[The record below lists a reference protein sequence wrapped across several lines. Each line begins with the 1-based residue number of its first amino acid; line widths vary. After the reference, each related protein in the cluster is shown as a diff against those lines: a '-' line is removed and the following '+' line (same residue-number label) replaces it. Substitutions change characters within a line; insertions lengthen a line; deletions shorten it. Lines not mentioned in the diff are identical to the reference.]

1 MRFIGV
7 SMNVNKTM
15 YSKFKQNN
23 KKRSLRITEKLLK
36 KFVDYDKKN
45 GLLYDNLY
53 LNDMKFVIKIPFQD
67 SSKDGSINIIR
78 IAKFNLTESIYI
90 SNYD

>member
-1 MRFIGV
+1 
-7 SMNVNKTM
+7 MNVNKTM

-23 KKRSLRITEKLLK
+23 KKRSLRITEKYLK

-53 LNDMKFVIKIPFQD
+53 LNDIKFVVKIPFQD
-67 SSKDGSINIIR
+67 SRKEGSINNIR
-78 IAKFNLTESIYI
+78 IAKFNLTDSIYI

>member
-1 MRFIGV
+1 
-7 SMNVNKTM
+7 M

-23 KKRSLRITEKLLK
+23 KKRSLRITEKYLK
-36 KFVDYDKKN
+36 KFVDYDKNN

-53 LNDMKFVIKIPFQD
+53 LNDLKFVIKIPFQD
-67 SSKDGSINIIR
+67 SRKEGSINNIR
-78 IAKFNLTESIYI
+78 IAKFNLTDSIYI

>member
-1 MRFIGV
+1 
-7 SMNVNKTM
+7 MNVNKTM

-23 KKRSLRITEKLLK
+23 KKRSMRITEKYLK

-53 LNDMKFVIKIPFQD
+53 LNDIKFVIKIPFQD
-67 SSKDGSINIIR
+67 SRKEGSINNIR
-78 IAKFNLTESIYI
+78 IVKFNLTDSIYI

>member
-1 MRFIGV
+1 MKFIGV

-23 KKRSLRITEKLLK
+23 KKRSLRITEKNLK
-36 KFVDYDKKN
+36 KFVDYNKKN

-53 LNDMKFVIKIPFQD
+53 LNEIKFVVKIPFQD
-67 SSKDGSINIIR
+67 SRKEGSINNIR
-78 IAKFNLTESIYI
+78 IEKFNLTDSIYI

>member
-1 MRFIGV
+1 
-7 SMNVNKTM
+7 MNVNKTM

-23 KKRSLRITEKLLK
+23 KKRSLRITEQYLK

-53 LNDMKFVIKIPFQD
+53 LNDIKFVVKIPFQD
-67 SSKDGSINIIR
+67 SRKDGSINNIR
-78 IAKFNLTESIYI
+78 IAKFNLTDSIYI

>member
-1 MRFIGV
+1 MK
-7 SMNVNKTM
+7 MNKTM
-15 YSKFKQNN
+15 HSKFKQNN

-45 GLLYDNLY
+45 GLLYDNMY
-53 LNDMKFVIKIPFQD
+53 LNDIEFVIKIPFQD
-67 SSKDGSINIIR
+67 SRKEGSINNIR
-78 IAKFNLTESIYI
+78 IAKFNLTDSIYI

>member
-1 MRFIGV
+1 
-7 SMNVNKTM
+7 MNVNKTM
-15 YSKFKQNN
+15 YSKFKLNN
-23 KKRSLRITEKLLK
+23 KKRSLRITEKFLK

-53 LNDMKFVIKIPFQD
+53 LNDINFVIKMPFQD
-67 SSKDGSINIIR
+67 SRKVGSINNIR
-78 IAKFNLTESIYI
+78 IAKFNLTDSIYI

>member
-1 MRFIGV
+1 
-7 SMNVNKTM
+7 MNINKTM

-23 KKRSLRITEKLLK
+23 KKRSLRITERYFK
-36 KFVDYDKKN
+36 KFVDYDKEN

-53 LNDMKFVIKIPFQD
+53 LNDIKLVIKIPFQD
-67 SSKDGSINIIR
+67 LRKEGSINNIR
-78 IAKFNLTESIYI
+78 IAKFNLTDSIYI

>member
-1 MRFIGV
+1 
-7 SMNVNKTM
+7 MNVNKTM

-23 KKRSLRITEKLLK
+23 KKRSMRITEKYLK

-53 LNDMKFVIKIPFQD
+53 LNDIKLVIKIPFQD
-67 SSKDGSINIIR
+67 SRKERSINNIR
-78 IAKFNLTESIYI
+78 IAKFNLTDSIYI

>member
-1 MRFIGV
+1 
-7 SMNVNKTM
+7 MNMNKTM

-23 KKRSLRITEKLLK
+23 KKRSLRIAEKLLK

-53 LNDMKFVIKIPFQD
+53 LNDIKFVIKIPFQD
-67 SSKDGSINIIR
+67 SRKEGSINNIR
-78 IAKFNLTESIYI
+78 IAKFNLTDSVYI

>member
-1 MRFIGV
+1 MK
-7 SMNVNKTM
+7 MNKTI

-23 KKRSLRITEKLLK
+23 KKRSLKITENFLK
-36 KFVDYDKKN
+36 KFVDYDKKK

-53 LNDMKFVIKIPFQD
+53 LNDLKFIIKIPFQD
-67 SSKDGSINIIR
+67 SRKEGSIDNIR
-78 IAKFNLTESIYI
+78 IAKFNLTDSIYI

>member
-1 MRFIGV
+1 
-7 SMNVNKTM
+7 MNVNKTM

-23 KKRSLRITEKLLK
+23 KKRSLRITEKFLK

-45 GLLYDNLY
+45 GLLYDNMY
-53 LNDMKFVIKIPFQD
+53 LDDIEFVIKIPFQD
-67 SSKDGSINIIR
+67 SRKEGSINNIR
-78 IAKFNLTESIYI
+78 IAKFNLTDSIYI